1 MWQLCTFSLSNP
13 SQTFTSIPLLYQGGH
28 RHESNQKMLLRMKND
43 PGSQNYQRSLVFHCK
58 ETCFQV
64 VSKCSKWTQS
74 QLSGHH
80 SSGELLGWG
89 SRTSKYCSQG
99 TGCKYHLK
107 FIFASRPK
115 RTAHCSLSK
124 KWSICCKEFSVLH
137 LQSKQCGDCG
147 PSENSAHH

>member
-1 MWQLCTFSLSNP
+1 
-13 SQTFTSIPLLYQGGH
+13 
-28 RHESNQKMLLRMKND
+28 MLLRMQND

-115 RTAHCSLSK
+115 QTLSQFMPPYVLAICSLFTEQK
-124 KWSICCKEFSVLH
+124 MICLLQEFSVLH

-147 PSENSAHH
+147 PSENSAHHEISK